1 MMIAI
6 NALLLLVVALVA
18 QAASSENR
26 NLLGEVV
33 IEGGPGTYPP
43 PERDSRRRVQS
54 RPRIFDSIF
63 SSVARAIDSINTVSA
78 QLNAPL
84 HESAP
89 TILASDPIS
98 VAETNALVPKLLVH
112 LEVLQPALTTIRTN
126 EIVIAA
132 LKIHSLI
139 PDYVIVEENSA
150 SESGRAEQIS
160 KPEDELNE
168 MSVPN
173 YRTFLINFLHDLIKK
188 LPEESKT
195 SAINQIKSFYSYQFL
210 YEFIA
215 EKETEITQ
223 KLAESVHSIIQLK
236 LLLSST
242 SETLSGTFTANSL
255 ALITSILESV
265 MVSATMSA
273 DETAR
278 SIKSL
283 SDVLERI

>member
-6 NALLLLVVALVA
+6 NALLLLIVALVA

-26 NLLGEVV
+26 NFLGEVV

-54 RPRIFDSIF
+54 RPRAFDSIF
-63 SSVARAIDSINTVSA
+63 SSVARAVDSINTVVA
-78 QLNAPL
+78 QLNSHL
-84 HESAP
+84 HESEP
-89 TILASDPIS
+89 TIIPSGSIS

-139 PDYVIVEENSA
+139 PDYVIFD
-150 SESGRAEQIS
+150 SESGRPEQIS

-168 MSVPN
+168 MSVPTS
-173 YRTFLINFLHDLIKK
+173 RSFLINFLRDLIKK

-195 SAINQIKSFYSYQFL
+195 NAINQIKSFDSYEFL
-210 YEFIA
+210 DEFIA
-215 EKETEITQ
+215 EKEAEIAQ
-223 KLAESVHSIIQLK
+223 KLADSVCSINQLK
-236 LLLSST
+236 FLLSST
-242 SETLSGTFTANSL
+242 SETLSGTLTSDSL

>member
-6 NALLLLVVALVA
+6 NALLLLIVALVA
-18 QAASSENR
+18 QAASSEDR

-54 RPRIFDSIF
+54 RPLAFGSIF
-63 SSVARAIDSINTVSA
+63 SSVARAVDSVNTVIA
-78 QLNAPL
+78 QINSHL
-84 HESAP
+84 HESEP
-89 TILASDPIS
+89 TILPTGPIS
-98 VAETNALVPKLLVH
+98 VAEANALVPKLLVH
-112 LEVLQPALTTIRTN
+112 LEVLQPALTTIKTN

-139 PDYVIVEENSA
+139 PDYVIVD
-150 SESGRAEQIS
+150 SESGSAEQIS
-160 KPEDELNE
+160 KPENELNE
-168 MSVPN
+168 MSVPTS
-173 YRTFLINFLHDLIKK
+173 RSLLINILRDLIKK
-188 LPEESKT
+188 LPQESKI
-195 SAINQIKSFYSYQFL
+195 SAINQIEFFGSYEFL
-210 YEFIA
+210 DEFIA
-215 EKETEITQ
+215 EKEAEIAQ
-223 KLAESVHSIIQLK
+223 KLADSVNSIIQLK

-242 SETLSGTFTANSL
+242 SDSLSGTFTADSL